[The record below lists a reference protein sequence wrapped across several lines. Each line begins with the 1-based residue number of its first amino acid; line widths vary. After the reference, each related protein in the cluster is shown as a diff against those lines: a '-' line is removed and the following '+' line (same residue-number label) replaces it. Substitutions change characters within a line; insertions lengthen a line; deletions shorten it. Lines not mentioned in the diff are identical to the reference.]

1 MALSR
6 ESEQKNNGFFN
17 HGLNFFKNRLER
29 SSDDATHKRVAT
41 EADPYGHVGSTKSS
55 PGGVQRRDYSVDP
68 SGEIPEDEAAST
80 IEYSRHYD
88 PSDPFAEA
96 YTLLHRYGMIRF
108 ESQRED
114 GSWEV
119 YGLEHRAVESE
130 ESATASNPYSSMEQ
144 PQAIDPSTQAI
155 LAAELARFTQN
166 RKGSQG

>member
-6 ESEQKNNGFFN
+6 ESEQKNDGFFN
-17 HGLNFFKNRLER
+17 HGLNFFKNRLEK

-41 EADPYGHVGSTKSS
+41 EADPYGHVGSTKGISARQS
-55 PGGVQRRDYSVDP
+55 RDYSIDP

-88 PSDPFAEA
+88 SSDPFAEA
-96 YTLLHRYGMIRF
+96 YALLHKYGMIRF

-119 YGLEHRAVESE
+119 YGLERRTVEPE

-155 LAAELARFTQN
+155 LAAELAKFTQN

>member
-6 ESEQKNNGFFN
+6 ESEQKNGGFFN
-17 HGLNFFKNRLER
+17 HSLKFFKNRLER
-29 SSDDATHKRVAT
+29 SSDEATHKRVAT
-41 EADPYGHVGSTKSS
+41 EADPYGHVGSTK
-55 PGGVQRRDYSVDP
+55 GGLARQALAYSIDP
-68 SGEIPEDEAAST
+68 SGEVLEDEALSTVAS
-80 IEYSRHYD
+80 SHYD
-88 PSDPFAEA
+88 SSDPFAEA
-96 YTLLHRYGMIRF
+96 YALLHRYGMIRF

-119 YGLEHRAVESE
+119 YGLERRTVEPE

-144 PQAIDPSTQAI
+144 PQSIDPSTQAI